1 MVGLL
6 GTTIGMIKAFAALA
20 EGSGAVSSQQLSL
33 GISEALYN
41 TAGGL
46 IGAIVAIIAFNAFS
60 TVIDNF
66 VYSIDEGILEV
77 MEIFTDKIKSNKA

>member
-1 MVGLL
+1 
-6 GTTIGMIKAFAALA
+6 MIRAFAALA
-20 EGSGAVSSQQLSL
+20 EGSGAVSAQQLSL

-46 IGAIVAIIAFNAFS
+46 LAAIIAIVAFNAFS
-60 TVIDNF
+60 TVVDNF
-66 VYSIDEGILEV
+66 VYTIDEGILEV